1 MTPRFPLIAAAA
13 ALPLLALMA
22 CTQPAPPQLVA
33 DPYVNTGSGAVY
45 QGNITQGA
53 LGGQATAAYFSGTV
67 GDTVSF
73 VQDEVSLSA
82 EARAI
87 LTRQAEWLRQHTN
100 FTARIEGHAD
110 EMGTRE
116 YNLALGARRA
126 GAVQEYLIA
135 QGIDTAR
142 VQTSSFGKERPIEVC
157 STEVCFARNRRAVT
171 VVTPSDA
178 PVAPPVAGAGV

>member
-1 MTPRFPLIAAAA
+1 MTPRFPLIAAV
-13 ALPLLALMA
+13 ALPLLAA
-22 CTQPAPPQLVA
+22 CTPPAPPQPVA
-33 DPYVNTGSGAVY
+33 DPYVNSGRGAVY
-45 QGNITQGA
+45 QGRITQGD

-67 GDTVSF
+67 GDTVTF
-73 VQDEVSLSA
+73 MQDEVNLSA

-87 LTRQAEWLRQHTN
+87 LTRQAEWLRQHTG
-100 FTARIEGHAD
+100 FTARIEGHSD
-110 EMGTRE
+110 EKGTRE

-142 VQTSSFGKERPIEVC
+142 VQTSSFGKERPLEVC

-171 VVTPSDA
+171 IVTPADA